1 MLFGIEPRDQIRHK
15 RRRLFG
21 RGVFKTLPRYR
32 DNGIGAGFVAAGMDC
47 IRGLNAPRQL
57 AINGVVLP
65 QKGLVELADESLREG
80 LGILRL
86 NLHHIQAHIVR
97 FHLLKVLHGCIT
109 NGATQQQQ
117 NLRLSVRQRIALNMV
132 AVVVKVKHKLA
143 I

>member
-1 MLFGIEPRDQIRHK
+1 
-15 RRRLFG
+15 
-21 RGVFKTLPRYR
+21 
-32 DNGIGAGFVAAGMDC
+32 MDC
-47 IRGLNAPRQL
+47 IRGLHAPRQL

-65 QKGLVELADESLREG
+65 QKGLVELSDESLREG

-109 NGATQQQQ
+109 NGATQQQK
-117 NLRLSVRQRIALNMV
+117 NLRLSVRQRIALDMV